1 MKEYTAKAY
10 RFSELSEKAQQN
22 VIHRWQEDGYH
33 LADEAINT
41 LKKMAEA
48 FGGKLTNWSID
59 FFGGDYS
66 ETEFDMPD
74 YEREEIGAVFD
85 KLDIGSCPLTGYFF
99 DIDALEAAKKAFD
112 EDVYSLTEIMQIGA
126 DALIKSAQEDCEAS
140 FSVEVMSDNCDAND
154 YWFDDTGRRLRNEL
168 VEA

>member
-22 VIHRWQEDGYH
+22 VIYRWQEEGYAW
-33 LADEAINT
+33 ADEAINA

-59 FFGGDYS
+59 FFGGYS
-66 ETEFDMPD
+66 SVQFDMPD
-74 YEREEIGAVFD
+74 SEREEIAAVFD
-85 KLDIGSCPLTGYFF
+85 KLDIGNCPLTGLFL
-99 DIDALEAAKKAFD
+99 DIDGLEAAKKAFD
-112 EDVYSLTEIMQIGA
+112 EDVYSLNEIMQIGA
-126 DALIKSAQEDCEAS
+126 DALIRTAQEDCEAS
-140 FSVEVMSDNCDAND
+140 FSVEVMSDNCEAND
-154 YWFDDTGRRLRNEL
+154 YWFDETGRMLRNEL

>member
-22 VIHRWQEDGYH
+22 VIHRWQEEGYNF
-33 LADEAINT
+33 ADEAINA

-59 FFGGDYS
+59 FFGGYS
-66 ETEFDMPD
+66 TTQFDMPD
-74 YEREEIGAVFD
+74 YEREEIAAIFE
-85 KLDIGSCPLTGYFF
+85 KLDISNCPLTGYFL
-99 DIDALEAAKKAFD
+99 DIDALDAAKEAFY
-112 EDVYSLTEIMQIGA
+112 EGAYSLTEIMQIGA
-126 DALIKSAQEDCEAS
+126 DAAIKTAQSDCESS
-140 FSVEVMSDNCDAND
+140 FSVEVMSDNCDANEH
-154 YWFDDTGRRLRNEL
+154 WFDETGRMIRNEL